1 MAHNFLQSSP
11 AQAGM
16 SLPSDPKALV
26 DRFLDAIWMERGLSE
41 NTLGA
46 YRADLLALNQRP
58 QARNVDP
65 ATPRPPAPAAPRP
78 PARPART
85 SSTTARGA
93 SKPARSRA
101 RRRDSSRASVASI

>member
-1 MAHNFLQSSP
+1 MAHNFLHSSP

-46 YRADLLALNQRP
+46 YRADLLALNQRL
-58 QARNVDP
+58 QTRNVELARATEPLLRYRWRREGRDP
-65 ATPRPPAPAAPRP
+65 VVSVSAPAQE
-78 PARPART
+78 
-85 SSTTARGA
+85 G
-93 SKPARSRA
+93 SK
-101 RRRDSSRASVASI
+101 